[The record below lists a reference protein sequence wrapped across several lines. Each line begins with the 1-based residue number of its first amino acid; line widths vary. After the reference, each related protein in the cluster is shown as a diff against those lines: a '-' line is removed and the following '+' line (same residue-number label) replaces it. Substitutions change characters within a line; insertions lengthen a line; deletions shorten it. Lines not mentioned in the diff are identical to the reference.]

1 MKQSIWLQLGTA
13 VLVLISLA
21 FCKPQEP
28 VPEFEQRQDS
38 LYISELRALSG
49 NPLPNSVYI
58 RDAGMQGLFLLD
70 VADKTSA
77 DNMGTILTTQN
88 NYRFRRTYVG
98 AASLLWFGGYSS
110 SSDIGPA
117 LETTI
122 RATSELF
129 IPDGN
134 YTQLT
139 AVHLKSNFI
148 LRANAGKM
156 TINLPKSHASLIKFV
171 NADDPTVS
179 LEHVLIDGLSWSV
192 NSKEKGAYG
201 PISIDGPSVTD
212 LTIQNCTS
220 TDVSPD
226 STNWLT
232 LKIQAARTASNII
245 VRNNNIQSKRM
256 GCEIFNHDNFN
267 TYAGKNITVSGNT
280 FHDCWFGISL
290 SGPLETLLVDNNYIK
305 NCSQYGIEIAG
316 AARKVTINNNQFE
329 GTFDKFLE
337 GSNDGSGNGTIVG
350 GMVITNNVTVGFC
363 KGGVQLYNGGAV
375 TFRKNTFRMTGTLEV
390 LHSTTGGLF
399 TENYIETTSNKA
411 IICDNTPNN
420 TFTGNTIS
428 NKTCPINQATFMA
441 YGSNA
446 TNNIL
451 TNNRLIQGNGGKP
464 YDSLLGGSCQASQN
478 FDEAG
483 NPIP

>member
-1 MKQSIWLQLGTA
+1 MKQSLWLQASTC
-13 VLVLISLA
+13 VLMLLSLT

-28 VPEFEQRQDS
+28 VPEFTERQDS
-38 LYISELRALSG
+38 LYISELRLLADHPIPS
-49 NPLPNSVYI
+49 SVYI
-58 RDAGMQGLFLLD
+58 KDKGMEGLFKLD
-70 VADKTSA
+70 RTDATSA
-77 DNMGTILTTQN
+77 DNMGTILTTKDG
-88 NYRFRRTYVG
+88 YRFKRSYVG
-98 AASLLWFGGYSS
+98 AASLLWFGGYASS
-110 SSDIGPA
+110 PDVGPA
-117 LETTI
+117 LESAI
-122 RATSELF
+122 KATSELF
-129 IPDGN
+129 IPDGT

-148 LRANAGKM
+148 LRSNPGKAL
-156 TINLPKSHASLIKFV
+156 INLPKSHASLIKFV

-179 LEHVLIDGLSWSV
+179 LEHVLIDGLSWHV
-192 NSKEKGAYG
+192 AATEKGAYG
-201 PISIDGPSVTD
+201 PISIDGPSVID

-220 TDVSPD
+220 TDVSAD

-232 LKIQAARTASNII
+232 LKIQAARTALNIV

-267 TYAGKNITVSGNT
+267 TYSGKNITVSGNT
-280 FHDCWFGISL
+280 FHDSWFGVSL
-290 SGPLETLLVDNNYIK
+290 SGPLETLIVDNNYIK

-316 AARKVTINNNQFE
+316 AAQKVTITNNQFE

-350 GMVITNNVTVGFC
+350 GMVITGNVTIGFC

-375 TFRKNTFRMTGTLEV
+375 TFRKNTFRMTGILEV

-399 TENYIETTSNKA
+399 TENYIESTSNKA

-428 NKTCPINQATFMA
+428 NKSCPINQATFIA

-446 TNNIL
+446 TNNVL

-478 FDEAG
+478 YDEAG